1 MKRIY
6 YAGASLLT
14 GERIAESVLRYAAAL
29 AKVGSAEEIAVPS
42 ITEDGKR
49 EEVMIL
55 VGPASQ
61 LLAEDEPSHSDLED
75 PSFVA
80 ELDRKTR
87 ALGISQA
94 QPVEQESDENDYDM
108 L

>member
-29 AKVGSAEEIAVPS
+29 AKVGSA
-42 ITEDGKR
+42 
-49 EEVMIL
+49 
-55 VGPASQ
+55 
-61 LLAEDEPSHSDLED
+61 DEPSHSDLED